1 VFSTSHEPPPYT
13 QVSDGRNNLIT
24 HEIHE
29 YVPRMTVCLAAALRR
44 LASFSLSVM
53 ISSPQDFA
61 DSSIDLGPKASD
73 DWVYKTIVE
82 SGIVLLASV
91 FFLDA
96 TLCDA
101 ATEWQ
106 LV

>member
-1 VFSTSHEPPPYT
+1 
-13 QVSDGRNNLIT
+13 
-24 HEIHE
+24 
-29 YVPRMTVCLAAALRR
+29 MTVCLAAALRR